1 MKTGDADGG
10 GGYKGGEMMGDD
22 DIREGRVVGGA
33 GVDLVPGLM
42 VELVRT
48 VVVDGGTGGGD
59 LAGWL
64 RGRGHECVLE
74 GSIEGA
80 MVRLREGV
88 LPDCLVVRLERE
100 RAALVA
106 DLVRL
111 VRSRGDGCQLLA
123 VGDGVDDEEW
133 VGWWLKRGVDD
144 FLPDPEEGGALAA
157 VRLLVAERAVLRWRE
172 RERVWGESRAF
183 RGRFEEV
190 FRRGP
195 VAALVV
201 TEREGLVLDAN
212 GAAEVLLEYPGGGL
226 RQQFLSLAMP
236 GLFDREDFPGIWGVG
251 SRVLRGVIQPRGDGG
266 ERVLE
271 VTVTRVSWGEEAALL
286 LNLREEVVME
296 AVVERPRGKRVLV
309 MEDEPLVREVFSR
322 MLAAHGYAV
331 TCTADGAA
339 AVVAWHEAA
348 RREEPF
354 DVMVA
359 DLEIRGGEGGMEVM
373 ARLREEFPGLRA
385 VLTTGY
391 TDDAALAEHAARGF
405 SAVLAKP
412 FSMESLLEAVT
423 AVLAC

>member
-1 MKTGDADGG
+1 
-10 GGYKGGEMMGDD
+10 MGDD
-22 DIREGRVVGGA
+22 DIGEGRWASGA
-33 GVDLVPGLM
+33 GVDLVPGLV
-42 VELVRT
+42 VEFVRM
-48 VVVDGGTGGGD
+48 VVVDEGAGGAE
-59 LAGWL
+59 LVGWL
-64 RGRGHECVLE
+64 RGRGYECVLE

-80 MVRLREGV
+80 MAGLREGV
-88 LPDCLVVRLERE
+88 LPDCLVLRFERE

-111 VRSRGDGCQLLA
+111 VRSRGEGCRVLV
-123 VGDGVDDEEW
+123 VGDGVDDEELVEGW
-133 VGWWLKRGVDD
+133 VKLGVDD
-144 FLPDPEEGGALAA
+144 FLPDPVLGGSLAA

-172 RERVWGESRAF
+172 RERAWGETRAF

-212 GAAEVLLEYPGGGL
+212 WGAEALLEYPGGGL

-236 GLFDREDFPGIWGVG
+236 GLFDREDFPGIWGEA
-251 SRVLRGVIQPRGDGG
+251 SRVLRGVIQPRADGG

-271 VTVTRVSWGEEAALL
+271 VMVTRVSWGAEAALL
-286 LNLREEVVME
+286 LNLREEGVTEV
-296 AVVERPRGKRVLV
+296 AVERPRGRRILV

-322 MLAAHGYAV
+322 MLGAHGYAV

-339 AVVAWHEAA
+339 AVAAWREAA

-354 DVMVA
+354 DLIVA
-359 DLEIRGGEGGMEVM
+359 DLEIRGGEGGVAVM

-391 TDDAALAEHAARGF
+391 TEDAALAEHAARGY

-412 FSMESLLEAVT
+412 FSMESLLEAV
-423 AVLAC
+423 ASVLEC

>member
-1 MKTGDADGG
+1 
-10 GGYKGGEMMGDD
+10 MGDD
-22 DIREGRVVGGA
+22 DISDGREVGGT
-33 GVDLVPGLM
+33 GVDLVPGLV

-48 VVVDGGTGGGD
+48 VVVDEGVGGAE
-59 LAGWL
+59 LVGWL
-64 RGRGHECVLE
+64 RGRGYECVLE

-80 MVRLREGV
+80 MAGLREGV
-88 LPDCLVVRLERE
+88 LPDCLVVRFERE
-100 RAALVA
+100 KAALVA

-111 VRSRGDGCQLLA
+111 VRSRGEGCQVLL
-123 VGDGVDDEEW
+123 VGVGADDEELVAWW
-133 VGWWLKRGVDD
+133 VKRGVDD
-144 FLPDPEEGGALAA
+144 FLPDPVVGGSVAG
-157 VRLLVAERAVLRWRE
+157 VRLLLAERAVMRWRE
-172 RERVWGESRAF
+172 RERAWGESRAF

-236 GLFDREDFPGIWGVG
+236 GLFDREDFPGIWGGG
-251 SRVLRGVIQPRGDGG
+251 SRVLRGVIQPRADGG
-266 ERVLE
+266 ELVLE
-271 VTVTRVSWGEEAALL
+271 VAVTRVSWGEEAALL
-286 LNLREEVVME
+286 LNLREDG
-296 AVVERPRGKRVLV
+296 VVEGAVEGARGKRILV

-322 MLAAHGYAV
+322 MLGAHGYVV

-339 AVVAWHEAA
+339 AVAAWREAA

-354 DVMVA
+354 DLMVA
-359 DLEIRGGEGGMEVM
+359 DLEIRGGEGGVAVM

-391 TDDAALAEHAARGF
+391 TEDAALAEHAARGY

-412 FSMESLLEAVT
+412 FSMESLLEAV
-423 AVLAC
+423 ALVLEC

>member
-1 MKTGDADGG
+1 
-10 GGYKGGEMMGDD
+10 MMGDD
-22 DIREGRVVGGA
+22 DIGEGRWASGA
-33 GVDLVPGLM
+33 GVDLVPGLV
-42 VELVRT
+42 VEFVRM
-48 VVVDGGTGGGD
+48 VVVDEGAGGAE
-59 LAGWL
+59 LVGWL
-64 RGRGHECVLE
+64 RGRGYECVLE

-80 MVRLREGV
+80 MAGLREGV
-88 LPDCLVVRLERE
+88 LPDCLVLRFERE

-111 VRSRGDGCQLLA
+111 VRSRGEGCRVLV
-123 VGDGVDDEEW
+123 VGDGVDDEELVEGW
-133 VGWWLKRGVDD
+133 VKLGVDD
-144 FLPDPEEGGALAA
+144 FLPDPVLGGSLAA

-172 RERVWGESRAF
+172 RERAWGETRAF

-212 GAAEVLLEYPGGGL
+212 WGAEALLEYPGGGL

-236 GLFDREDFPGIWGVG
+236 GLFDREDFPGIWGEA
-251 SRVLRGVIQPRGDGG
+251 SRVLRGVIQPRADGG

-271 VTVTRVSWGEEAALL
+271 VMVTRVSWGAEAALL
-286 LNLREEVVME
+286 LNLREEGVTEV
-296 AVVERPRGKRVLV
+296 AVERPRGRRILV

-322 MLAAHGYAV
+322 MLGAHGYAV

-339 AVVAWHEAA
+339 AVAAWREAA

-354 DVMVA
+354 DLIVA
-359 DLEIRGGEGGMEVM
+359 DLEIRGGEGGVAVM

-391 TDDAALAEHAARGF
+391 TEDAALAEHAARGY

-412 FSMESLLEAVT
+412 FSMESLLEAV
-423 AVLAC
+423 ASVLEC

>member
-1 MKTGDADGG
+1 
-10 GGYKGGEMMGDD
+10 MGDD
-22 DIREGRVVGGA
+22 DISEGREVGGT
-33 GVDLVPGLM
+33 GVDPVPGLM

-48 VVVDGGTGGGD
+48 VVVDGGKGGGE
-59 LAGWL
+59 LVGWL

-74 GSIEGA
+74 GSIEEA

-100 RAALVA
+100 RAAVVA

-111 VRSRGDGCQLLA
+111 VRSRGDGCLVLV
-123 VGDGVDDEEW
+123 VGEGADDEEW
-133 VGWWLKRGVDD
+133 VGWWVKRGVDD
-144 FLPDPEEGGALAA
+144 FLPDPGMAGAVAS

-172 RERVWGESRAF
+172 RARVWGESRAF

-190 FRRGP
+190 FRRGS
-195 VAALVV
+195 VASVVV

-212 GAAEVLLEYPGGGL
+212 GAAEVLLEYPVGGL

-236 GLFDREDFPGIWGVG
+236 GLFDRADFPGLWGVG
-251 SRVLRGVIQPRGDGG
+251 SRVLRGVIQPRADGG
-266 ERVLE
+266 ECVLE
-271 VTVTRVSWGEEAALL
+271 VRVTRVSWGEEAALL
-286 LNLREEVVME
+286 LNLREEEVME
-296 AVVERPRGKRVLV
+296 SVVERPRGKRVLV

-322 MLAAHGYAV
+322 MLGAHGYAV

-339 AVVAWHEAA
+339 AVAVWREAA

-354 DVMVA
+354 DLMVA

-391 TDDAALAEHAARGF
+391 TEDAALAEHAARGF

-423 AVLAC
+423 KVLGS